1 MKNHLQIL
9 SIVMAAS
16 LFGVVSNLA
25 AAEPPSDWQNNM
37 GPRNDGRLRA
47 QDTAWARE

>member
-1 MKNHLQIL
+1 MKNQLQIL

-25 AAEPPSDWQNNM
+25 AEN
-37 GPRNDGRLRA
+37 RRRIGRTIWD
-47 QDTAWARE
+47 QE